1 MVCWMAERPLRAG
14 AKLGIKHTTRTRA
27 HWSRRC
33 TTSSTST
40 RCTATRPSTP
50 CRSTA
55 STRVTLRTTQPL
67 FCDPYD
73 RNRLNGG
80 FIPVEEGTKVT
91 VGAGMITQ
99 TD

>member
-1 MVCWMAERPLRAG
+1 MHYQLDVNTLYRDETVDALPLN
-14 AKLGIKHTTRTRA
+14 GID
-27 HWSRRC
+27 
-33 TTSSTST
+33 
-40 RCTATRPSTP
+40 
-50 CRSTA
+50 
-55 STRVTLRTTQPL
+55 RVTLRTTQPL

>member
-1 MVCWMAERPLRAG
+1 MSVTIWLADDLATSRGDMICRPENQPEFPR
-14 AKLGIKHTTRTRA
+14 
-27 HWSRRC
+27 
-33 TTSSTST
+33 TST
-40 RCTATRPSTP
+40 PWCAGWPSG
-50 CRSTA
+50 
-55 STRVTLRTTQPL
+55 TTQPL